1 MSKLRYADVVKNG
14 KIDNLTT
21 SSNTDDSPFFKYD
34 GNNERTT
41 NKPKYLWRRDSNYD
55 NWEHAYFLI
64 LLKLK
69 NIFIERIIEIHP
81 EMELYLI
88 SEQFFYIFNQFIY
101 ENSSTTISK
110 FLEPLTPELE
120 DIYSK
125 YKEMR
130 HHINEYHG

>member
-1 MSKLRYADVVKNG
+1 
-14 KIDNLTT
+14 
-21 SSNTDDSPFFKYD
+21 
-34 GNNERTT
+34 
-41 NKPKYLWRRDSNYD
+41 
-55 NWEHAYFLI
+55 
-64 LLKLK
+64 
-69 NIFIERIIEIHP
+69 
-81 EMELYLI
+81 MELYLI

-130 HHINEYHG
+130 HNINEYHG